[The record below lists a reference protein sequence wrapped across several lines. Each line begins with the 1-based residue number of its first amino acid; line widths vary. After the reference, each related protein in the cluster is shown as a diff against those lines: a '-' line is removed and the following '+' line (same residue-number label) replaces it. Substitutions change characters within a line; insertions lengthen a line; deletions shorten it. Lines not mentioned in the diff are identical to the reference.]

1 MLACGGAI
9 DVGVRALVAIL
20 RKLMQLHMVEH
31 DLEIS
36 FLRHCF
42 NIICLDTVIQFEVC
56 RLAFKFE
63 LSM

>member
-9 DVGVRALVAIL
+9 DVGVRVLVAIL

-36 FLRHCF
+36 FSRHCF
-42 NIICLDTVIQFEVC
+42 NIIFLDTVIQFKVFQEVD
-56 RLAFKFE
+56 
-63 LSM
+63 M

>member
-1 MLACGGAI
+1 MLACGVAI
-9 DVGVRALVAIL
+9 DVGVRVLVAIL

-42 NIICLDTVIQFEVC
+42 NIIFLDSVIQFKVFQEVD
-56 RLAFKFE
+56 
-63 LSM
+63 M